1 MSYSGRK
8 WRAPSSCPGALT
20 WYTQKCRKI
29 GCISVK
35 LKNPWKHV
43 MSKNCWLK
51 AFRYQTA
58 NSNLDLICKI
68 LYFISWWITENKI
81 WQFAFVLSHNQLNLE
96 ERFFWLVT
104 KRRQI
109 FPCMDL
115 LFRPISWNVK
125 MASFDLSPWIATW
138 RFPNGVSMSSSFTKN
153 KIKELESYRSKLF
166 HVKHQSKLDTC

>member
-96 ERFFWLVT
+96 ERFF
-104 KRRQI
+104 
-109 FPCMDL
+109 DL
-115 LFRPISWNVK
+115 LQEEDKYFHAWTYCSDRYH
-125 MASFDLSPWIATW
+125 
-138 RFPNGVSMSSSFTKN
+138 GMSKWQA
-153 KIKELESYRSKLF
+153 L
-166 HVKHQSKLDTC
+166 TCLPE